1 MILNDETHNWAP
13 KKFVY
18 SALLKE
24 FRALK
29 EDTLAE
35 QEALCDKPSIIVLAI
50 SIFFLVLTFLLY
62 VGVKTLRRPSSIMTM
77 ALVLNLIITFSLYI
91 EKFHLEK
98 DPKNLDT
105 PSIQYILYRNSVCH
119 YYFFSLS
126 RVHTVGL
133 HITIFLSGKLY
144 IFQFVVK

>member
-18 SALLKE
+18 STLDKE

-91 EKFHLEK
+91 EKFHLDK
-98 DPKNLDT
+98 DEDHRDT
-105 PSIQYILYRNSVCH
+105 ASILYILYRDSVCH
-119 YYFFSLS
+119 YYFFSLQGAYCWATHYNIS
-126 RVHTVGL
+126 
-133 HITIFLSGKLY
+133 IW
-144 IFQFVVK
+144 